1 MKRSQKSIREKMRRA
16 RVTWRLD
23 PVNYDFVDRERKRM
37 GLSSMNAAL
46 NVLLWEHR
54 IRCRQFGSRLQ
65 SV

>member
-1 MKRSQKSIREKMRRA
+1 MKRSQKNLTAKLRRA

-54 IRCRQFGSRLQ
+54 VRCSQFGSRVQPL
-65 SV
+65 